1 MKLEDIIAEWD
12 KDGTID
18 QTNVSNE
25 SGTSQNFTTNTLSFT
40 WEKAISCVR

>member
-25 SGTSQNFTTNTLSFT
+25 SGNIPKDLHGRRLYP
-40 WEKAISCVR
+40 A